1 MNIYNKKQLK
11 NDKSKTMNK
20 IETLRSIT
28 TKMKMF
34 DLASKESDYITVT
47 EWSNGEGW
55 DICINDNVIQIS
67 RGELEAINFLT
78 TAVDRSISIDENED

>member
-1 MNIYNKKQLK
+1 
-11 NDKSKTMNK
+11 MNK
-20 IETLRSIT
+20 IESVRSIT

-34 DLASKESDYITVT
+34 DLTSKDSDYVTVT

-55 DICINDNVIQIS
+55 DICINVNVIQIS

-78 TAVDRSISIDENED
+78 TAVDRSISIEENED

>member
-1 MNIYNKKQLK
+1 
-11 NDKSKTMNK
+11 MNK
-20 IETLRSIT
+20 IESVRSIT

-34 DLASKESDYITVT
+34 DYIAKESDYITVT

>member
-1 MNIYNKKQLK
+1 
-11 NDKSKTMNK
+11 MNK
-20 IETLRSIT
+20 IESVRSIT
-28 TKMKMF
+28 TNMKMF
-34 DLASKESDYITVT
+34 DLTSKESGYITVT

-78 TAVDRSISIDENED
+78 AAVDRSISIDENED

>member
-1 MNIYNKKQLK
+1 
-11 NDKSKTMNK
+11 MNK
-20 IETLRSIT
+20 IERLRSIT

-34 DLASKESDYITVT
+34 DYIAKESDYITVT

-55 DICINDNVIQIS
+55 DVCINDNVIQIS

>member
-1 MNIYNKKQLK
+1 
-11 NDKSKTMNK
+11 MNK
-20 IETLRSIT
+20 IERLRSIT

-34 DLASKESDYITVT
+34 DYIAKESDYITVT

-67 RGELEAINFLT
+67 RGELEAIDFLT
-78 TAVDRSISIDENED
+78 TAVDRSISINENED

>member
-1 MNIYNKKQLK
+1 
-11 NDKSKTMNK
+11 MNK
-20 IETLRSIT
+20 IERLRSIT

-34 DLASKESDYITVT
+34 DYIAKESDYITVT

>member
-1 MNIYNKKQLK
+1 
-11 NDKSKTMNK
+11 MNK
-20 IETLRSIT
+20 IERLRSIT

-34 DLASKESDYITVT
+34 DLTSKDSDYITVT

-78 TAVDRSISIDENED
+78 TAVDRSINVDDEE

>member
-1 MNIYNKKQLK
+1 
-11 NDKSKTMNK
+11 MNK
-20 IETLRSIT
+20 IESVRSIT

-34 DLASKESDYITVT
+34 DLTSKESDYITVT

-78 TAVDRSISIDENED
+78 TAVDRSISIEENEE